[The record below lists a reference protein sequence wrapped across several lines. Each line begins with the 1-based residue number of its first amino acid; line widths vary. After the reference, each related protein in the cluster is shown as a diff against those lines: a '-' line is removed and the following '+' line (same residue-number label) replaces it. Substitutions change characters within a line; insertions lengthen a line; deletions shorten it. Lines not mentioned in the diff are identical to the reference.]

1 MNNQTKTMLSCEI
14 EVRNRINAAL
24 NEASLVLRP
33 FFEGREEIVSVNGL
47 LRKEL
52 ATQVHELLEQFPFAF
67 QLDITDF
74 AVWLFLKD
82 FYALEG
88 TRYWCRN
95 AILIALFSRVGDV
108 EQIGDSKLRQ
118 DYRLEEVAE
127 KITKARDFE
136 RQARNL
142 LFEVREFERFE

>member
-1 MNNQTKTMLSCEI
+1 MLSCEI

-33 FFEGREEIVSVNGL
+33 FFEGREEIVSVNGF

-67 QLDITDF
+67 KLDITDF

-82 FYALEG
+82 FYELEG

-118 DYRLEEVAE
+118 DYRLEEVAG

-142 LFEVREFERFE
+142 FFEVREFERFE